1 MAEDSSTVRFS
12 NRANT
17 YVRARPSYPREI
29 VAWLLDGFADRFS
42 LTAADIG
49 AGTGISSRL
58 LADFVGEV
66 LAVEPNAEMAA
77 AAEAHPRVTYVNA
90 RAESSG
96 LGSASVDLVTYFQSL
111 HWCEPAAAFYEA
123 ARILRPG
130 GRFGAIWNERDERD
144 AFTAGYGAAIKE
156 AAGEEACRILER
168 RAWRPDY
175 AGELKR
181 HRFERIEHAVF
192 RNSQRLTRDMLLDR
206 ARSASYIPLDG
217 EVWSEL
223 EKRLLALFTTFSDS
237 RGEVTLRYR
246 TSVHRASYLQ
256 PDQMRRRSSDLE

>member
-1 MAEDSSTVRFS
+1 MEQPTSRFS
-12 NRANT
+12 NRAST
-17 YVRARPSYPREI
+17 YVRARPSYPRET

-49 AGTGISSRL
+49 AGTGISARL
-58 LADFVGEV
+58 LADFVG
-66 LAVEPNAEMAA
+66 AVTAIEPNAEMAA
-77 AAEAHPRVTYVNA
+77 AAEPHPRVTYVSA
-90 RAESSG
+90 RAESTG
-96 LGSASVDLVTYFQSL
+96 LPSSSVDLVTYFQSL

-130 GRFGAIWNERDERD
+130 GRFAAIWNERDERD
-144 AFTAGYGAAIKE
+144 AFSSGYGAAIKD

-181 HRFERIEHAVF
+181 HRFEYIEHAVF
-192 RNSQRLTRDMLLDR
+192 RNAQRLTREMLLDR
-206 ARSASYIPLDG
+206 ARSASYVPLEG
-217 EVWSEL
+217 QAWASL
-223 EKRLLALFTTFSDS
+223 EERLHKLHETFADA

-246 TSVHRASYLQ
+246 TSVHRATYIHAT
-256 PDQMRRRSSDLE
+256 PMGRRSSDRE